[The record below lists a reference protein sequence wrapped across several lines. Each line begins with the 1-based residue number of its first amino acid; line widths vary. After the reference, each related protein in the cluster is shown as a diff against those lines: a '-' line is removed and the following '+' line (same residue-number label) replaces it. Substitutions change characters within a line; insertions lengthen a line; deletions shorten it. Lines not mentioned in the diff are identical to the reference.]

1 MRSIGLENN
10 YGEHNCW
17 INVAIQPLFH
27 LEDFRNAIEN
37 TENHLL
43 SGIISVKKFKKINR
57 G

>member
-57 G
+57 E